1 MTVGIAGLGLVGA
14 LVSGGVVAAQAATG
28 GGTIPQPLSTTS
40 STVGDCQSGHMAGMV
55 FGQSSPMTA
64 VVSYLGLSQTEL
76 QDRLHS
82 GKSVAD
88 IAEAQGKSVSGLED
102 AMVSELKTNLDSNST
117 LSSDEKVAAVEQMTN
132 RMDMMLNATHTPGEG
147 MGMGMGM
154 GMGIGLGMGMCAGA
168 GSGSGM
174 GMGMG
179 MATTT
184 TTP

>member
-1 MTVGIAGLGLVGA
+1 
-14 LVSGGVVAAQAATG
+14 
-28 GGTIPQPLSTTS
+28 
-40 STVGDCQSGHMAGMV
+40 
-55 FGQSSPMTA
+55 MTA

-102 AMVSELKTNLDSNST
+102 AMVSELKTNLDSKST

-147 MGMGMGM
+147 MGMGMG
-154 GMGIGLGMGMCAGA
+154 IGLGMGMCAGA

-174 GMGMG
+174 GMGM
-179 MATTT
+179 ATTT